1 MPAEEPYHVLADGV
15 RQDTATAMLQ
25 QSAALMALVAHLI
38 NQDTGLD
45 FAGVSGRAATSST
58 KGTMRREKM
67 QQDLAARKSSFFS
80 CRFSRRFSKSFT
92 HRSSC
97 RRQRKSLR
105 SLPSMLTYLEQ
116 YGGYKGQKET
126 GLRMWLMAHA
136 MDAAASNDF
145 SATKEFLALVVV
157 ALELSA
163 FDAGD
168 WSLAYVLALVEDPPA
183 NLFLERTGT
192 ITAAGR
198 PFSPLV
204 PLMLASTNLSYVK
217 ELEVLS
223 TRRSETRVKK
233 PQGASPKGQSGE
245 EEKPAQ
251 AKGAAFSEE
260 TQDHSNAKQVTSSRP

>member
-1 MPAEEPYHVLADGV
+1 
-15 RQDTATAMLQ
+15 
-25 QSAALMALVAHLI
+25 
-38 NQDTGLD
+38 
-45 FAGVSGRAATSST
+45 
-58 KGTMRREKM
+58 
-67 QQDLAARKSSFFS
+67 
-80 CRFSRRFSKSFT
+80 
-92 HRSSC
+92 
-97 RRQRKSLR
+97 
-105 SLPSMLTYLEQ
+105 MLTYLER

-168 WSLAYVLALVEDPPA
+168 GSLAYVLALVEDPPA

-204 PLMLASTNLSYVK
+204 PLM
-217 ELEVLS
+217 
-223 TRRSETRVKK
+223 
-233 PQGASPKGQSGE
+233 
-245 EEKPAQ
+245 
-251 AKGAAFSEE
+251 
-260 TQDHSNAKQVTSSRP
+260 